1 MTLRLT
7 QVNGRASRAGFS
19 LVEVLIAF
27 LLFGMTVSGL
37 IYGYEQANRLAEMS
51 SMSLAAQ
58 SLAEQG
64 MEQAR
69 SAQWD
74 SQQYPPTNGPGTSDE
89 IKLYDNAGINIC
101 FTNGQIS
108 QGHTNYQ
115 QSDFLDVPSTGA
127 SIWITNYISV
137 TNINVINASGGVP
150 LRQIRSDV
158 VWTLPLDGRQY
169 TNTVIT
175 QRAPDE

>member
-1 MTLRLT
+1 MTLRLA
-7 QVNGRASRAGFS
+7 QVNGRAGCAGFS
-19 LVEVLIAF
+19 LVEILIAF

-58 SLAEQG
+58 SLAQQG

-89 IKLYDNAGINIC
+89 IRM
-101 FTNGQIS
+101 FTNSGFCTNGAVDS
-108 QGHTNYQ
+108 HTNYSQ
-115 QSDFLDVPSTGA
+115 TDFLDVPSTGA
-127 SIWITNYISV
+127 QIPITNYISV
-137 TNINVINASGGVP
+137 TNISLNPP

-158 VWTLPLDGRQY
+158 VWTLPLDGKSY
-169 TNTVIT
+169 TNTVVT